1 MRTGTY
7 GLAALFGS
15 LAILATAITA
25 DAQSYPSRPIRIV
38 VPYPP
43 GGSTD
48 IVSRLVAARMSPAI
62 GQSVVVDN
70 RPGANTIIGAEAV
83 ARAEPDGY
91 TILFTTPATHT
102 QVPNIVKNLPFD
114 TVRDFTPI
122 TAAVT
127 QSSLLLVHP
136 SIDVKTLKEFIDYA
150 KRNPGK
156 LSYGTAGF
164 ASNFHLAGE
173 QIKQVAGIDMTHI
186 PYKGGAPVQQA
197 LVAGEIKVAIFS
209 NTSATPGLKGGKF
222 RALAVLDPTG
232 RLKDW
237 PDVPNIHELLPEFE
251 KPGEWLGFYGPARLP
266 GPIVTRLRAEIL
278 KALSPPDALAK
289 LDSIGMTLLGN
300 TPEEFVKLIEK
311 DRAITTKIA
320 KRLGIEPK

>member
-1 MRTGTY
+1 MRGVTNGVA
-7 GLAALFGS
+7 LLCCFAAS
-15 LAILATAITA
+15 LAPAVAA
-25 DAQSYPSRPIRIV
+25 YAQSYPSRPIRII

-62 GQSVVVDN
+62 GQAVVVDN
-70 RPGANTIIGAEAV
+70 RPGANTILGAEAV

-102 QVPNIVKNLPFD
+102 QVMNHVKHLPFD

-127 QSSLLLVHP
+127 QSSVLVVHP
-136 SIDVKTLKEFIDYA
+136 SVESKTLKEFLDYA

-173 QIKQVAGIDMTHI
+173 QLKFVAGLDMVHV

-197 LVAGEIKVAIFS
+197 VVAGEVPVAILS
-209 NTSATPGLKGGKF
+209 NTSATTGLKAERYAHLPCSTRVDGS
-222 RALAVLDPTG
+222 RTG
-232 RLKDW
+232 RRFPTFTSCCRNSTNRANGWDSMA
-237 PDVPNIHELLPEFE
+237 P
-251 KPGEWLGFYGPARLP
+251 PACPVR
-266 GPIVTRLRAEIL
+266 
-278 KALSPPDALAK
+278 S
-289 LDSIGMTLLGN
+289 
-300 TPEEFVKLIEK
+300 
-311 DRAITTKIA
+311 
-320 KRLGIEPK
+320 

>member
-7 GLAALFGS
+7 ALAALFGS
-15 LAILATAITA
+15 LAILAASVTAF
-25 DAQSYPSRPIRIV
+25 AQSYPSRPIRIV

-48 IVSRLVAARMSPAI
+48 IVSRMVAARMGAAI
-62 GQSVVVDN
+62 GQPVVVEN

-91 TILFTTPATHT
+91 TVLFTTPATHT
-102 QVPNIVKNLPFD
+102 QLHNIVKNLPFD

-127 QSSLLLVHP
+127 QSSVLVVHP
-136 SIDVKTLKEFIDYA
+136 SVDARTLKAFIDHA
-150 KRNPGK
+150 RRNPGK
-156 LSYGTAGF
+156 LAYGTAGF

-173 QIKQVAGIDMTHI
+173 QIKHVAGIDMVHV

-197 LVAGEIKVAIFS
+197 VVAGEVPVAILS
-209 NTSATPGLKGGKF
+209 NTSATAGLKGGKI

-237 PDVPNIHELLPEFE
+237 PDVPNIHELLPEFD

-266 GPIVTRLRAEIL
+266 GPIVNRLRSEII
-278 KALSPPDALAK
+278 KTLSPPEMAAK
-289 LDSIGMTLLGN
+289 LDAIGMTLLGN

-311 DRAITTKIA
+311 DRALTTKIA
-320 KRLGIEPK
+320 QRLGIQAK